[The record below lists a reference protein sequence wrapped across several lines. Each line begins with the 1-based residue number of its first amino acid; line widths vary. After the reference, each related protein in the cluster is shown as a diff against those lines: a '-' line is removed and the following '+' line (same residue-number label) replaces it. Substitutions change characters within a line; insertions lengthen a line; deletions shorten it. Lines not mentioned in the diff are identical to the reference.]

1 MEKPLVPLPSFLGFR
16 GPVDALTQNQISSS
30 ISEFTPTL
38 KQDGIHLF
46 SDIKF
51 SHGIEALSWDI
62 LQPLLEKQYRNITG
76 LFLGKTG
83 IEAKKNFN
91 LYEASLG
98 SSEPPTL
105 SSINSKNLQLMI
117 YNLYWN
123 LLKELIP
130 DLRPITGSSVEEL
143 GEQVPGQYFDSLI
156 SCKICNNLG
165 CDVEI
170 NPSCPIISVGNVHLV
185 LLLHVFD
192 VGFRNHRHLNP
203 LIAAAKLGNPSEMLP
218 VLIDMIYELDD
229 LNPDED
235 NHVWNRRRIREILHL
250 LRRGPFV
257 STSLGSGA
265 SNEAED
271 LVRVAER
278 LNELGYLADTEFAI
292 TGTTQDSQG
301 NSVNEYDFSP
311 LIQFCQIVKQTTQTN
326 HNLLPGSICHLRL
339 LSSNVAKWE
348 ELTGNLPGIDFSSL
362 TLTHTT
368 SWINQVLRRIS
379 NRYRRIQQAH
389 LGLASSPTKDIV
401 IQSISSNGDEFVI
414 GLPVQDGV
422 SNSCDVSS
430 PSYDRDSMRLMLQA
444 IIEDSQVPNSTFVHL
459 SDPLLARE
467 GLCTLRSHDSNV
479 IVSDTHVSIRL
490 VPPEIELEIEVQ
502 EQPPVNDETD
512 LTPVS
517 LNLSP
522 VEQLIDFLG
531 SKYTPDDSDGT
542 FDYYFDTIIEHWDD
556 DSTPPSAF
564 PQDTVMILG
573 IRGWTFHRW
582 RSPIWDSWCDS
593 IVLLWID
600 DSNQKRVESFFAA
613 TRPGKIRGFDNIKGD
628 SHLEP
633 GQYIYKFNKTT
644 NPTSLVPVSNLT
656 IRRDP
661 VKCGYPDH
669 DLPVEVGMFDISI
682 KEGGDNQ
689 TKVGRR
695 SRGSQVIF
703 NEPTNGVLPFDQFMQ
718 ILTDNHAGADFIYTL
733 IEGENLMP
741 HDADSGG
748 DD

>member
-1 MEKPLVPLPSFLGFR
+1 MEKPLIPLPSFLGFR

-62 LQPLLEKQYRNITG
+62 LQPLLEKEYRKIPG
-76 LFLGKTG
+76 LFLAKTG
-83 IEAKKNFN
+83 IEAKKNFD

-98 SSEPPTL
+98 SSGPPAL
-105 SSINSKNLQLMI
+105 SSIDSKTLQLMI

-123 LLKELIP
+123 MLKELIP
-130 DLRPITGSSVEEL
+130 DLRPITGGLFEEL
-143 GEQVPGQYFDSLI
+143 DEHVPGQYFDSLI
-156 SCKICNNLG
+156 SCKICNNSG
-165 CDVEI
+165 CGAEI
-170 NPSCPIISVGNVHLV
+170 NPSCSIISVGNVHLV
-185 LLLHVFD
+185 LLWHVFD
-192 VGFRNHRHLNP
+192 VGFRNHRHINP

-218 VLIDMIYELDD
+218 VLIDMIHELDD
-229 LNPDED
+229 LNPDEND
-235 NHVWNRRRIREILHL
+235 RVWNRRRIREILHL
-250 LRRGPFV
+250 LRGEPLV
-257 STSLGSGA
+257 SNSLGSGA
-265 SNEAED
+265 TNEAED

-311 LIQFCQIVKQTTQTN
+311 LIQFCQIVKQSTQTN
-326 HNLLPGSICHLRL
+326 HNLLPESMCHLRL
-339 LSSNVAKWE
+339 LSSNVARWE
-348 ELTGNLPGIDFSSL
+348 EINGNLLGIDISSL

-368 SWINQVLRRIS
+368 SWMNQFLRRIS
-379 NRYRRIQQAH
+379 DRYRRIQQAH
-389 LGLASSPTKDIV
+389 LGLASSPTKDIF

-414 GLPVQDGV
+414 GLPVQNGV
-422 SNSCDVSS
+422 SNSCDVSD
-430 PSYDRDSMRLMLQA
+430 PSYDRDSMRLMLEA

-467 GLCTLRSHDSNV
+467 GLCTLRTHDSNV
-479 IVSDTHVSIRL
+479 VVSQTHVSIRL
-490 VPPEIELEIEVQ
+490 MPPEIELKIEVP
-502 EQPPVNDETD
+502 EQPSINDETN

-517 LNLSP
+517 LSLTP
-522 VEQLIDFLG
+522 IEQLIDFLG
-531 SKYTPDDSDGT
+531 SRYTPDDEDGI
-542 FDYYFDTIIEHWDD
+542 FDYYFDAIIEHWDD
-556 DSTPPSAF
+556 DSTPPSTF

-573 IRGWTFHRW
+573 VRGWTFHRW
-582 RSPIWDSWCDS
+582 RSPVWDSWCDS
-593 IVLLWID
+593 VILLWID

-613 TRPGKIRGFDNIKGD
+613 TRPGKILGFDNIKGD

-633 GQYIYKFNKTT
+633 GQYMYKFNKTN
-644 NPTSLVPVSNLT
+644 NPTSLVPASNLT

-661 VKCGYPDH
+661 IKCGYPDH
-669 DLPVEVGMFDISI
+669 ALPVEVGLFDISI

-703 NEPTNGVLPFDQFMQ
+703 NEAENGVLPFEKFMQ
-718 ILTDNHAGADFIYTL
+718 ILTDNHAGTEFIYTL
-733 IEGENLMP
+733 IDGADLTP
-741 HDADSGG
+741 HNADTGG
-748 DD
+748 GA